1 MDITVRMD
9 RALGTQM
16 ENHLLTT
23 GVPRSATT
31 FVRQALS
38 RTLSFPI
45 IPICNS
51 ATIYQQLI
59 PEKLFEFVASPGAIS
74 GQHMPATEF
83 NLRFLEAAGIKRI
96 SVQVRDPRDA
106 IISWWHHLEMASAQQ
121 QTWQRYVHYATG
133 LVSRDYASFTVEQK
147 LRDIVQ
153 HAYPGFQAWMKDW
166 ARVIDSDRRFTVHV
180 LRYEDFVADPRSA
193 IRALLAF
200 FGHTE
205 DPILPSLDE
214 GPTDGGI
221 KLMTMFRK
229 GEVGSY
235 MQDAPADLIM
245 ALDAR
250 LDGELAERF
259 CWPRS

>member
-1 MDITVRMD
+1 
-9 RALGTQM
+9 M

-23 GVPRSATT
+23 GIPRSATT

-45 IPICNS
+45 IPICNT

-96 SVQVRDPRDA
+96 SVQLRDPRDA
-106 IISWWHHLEMASAQQ
+106 ITSWWHHLEMASAQQ
-121 QTWQRYVHYATG
+121 QAWQRYVHYATG
-133 LVSRDYASFTVEQK
+133 LVSRDYASLTAEQK

-153 HAYPGFQAWMKDW
+153 HAYPAFQAWMKDW
-166 ARVIDSDRRFTVHV
+166 VRVIDTDRRFAYFI
-180 LRYEDFVADPRSA
+180 LRYEDFVSNPRGA

-200 FGHTE
+200 FGRTE
-205 DPILPSLDE
+205 APILPSLDD

-235 MQDAPADLIM
+235 VQEAPADLIM
-245 ALDAR
+245 ALDAG
-250 LDGELAERF
+250 LDGELSARF
-259 CWPRS
+259 RWPKSRLP